1 MPELSLCDRHRN
13 AQLRKQRTVKMPQRV
28 PTEARN
34 ADTVACWIDQSFQ
47 EIPVT

>member
-13 AQLRKQRTVKMPQRV
+13 TQLRKQRTVKMPQSV
-28 PTEARN
+28 PAEAR
-34 ADTVACWIDQSFQ
+34 DTQSVARWIDQSFQ